1 MSQYPQLSSKRKEWD
16 YYCSKLSHRGMLL
29 LGFKN
34 QSRYLINLFI
44 ASDYVSID
52 LEYINLQ
59 IE

>member
-1 MSQYPQLSSKRKEWD
+1 
-16 YYCSKLSHRGMLL
+16 MLL

-34 QSRYLINLFI
+34 QSRYLIDLFI